1 MHKIKKIGV
10 LLIIMSMLC
19 ENKGDRI
26 YAQKGNMGKEGGEVA
41 VTLTEEP
48 KITTGA
54 TIEATEGPKTT
65 TGATIEAT
73 EGPKTTTGATV
84 EATIGPN
91 ATELIK
97 PTSMA
102 SIVPESTPM
111 EKPSETPASTPPE
124 AGSVT
129 TDIGPQPD
137 TVEKKVEKISFPY
150 MEDKMKIQIAVK
162 QKRRVVVTIAPV
174 DAANQTLI
182 WSSSN
187 ENVVKVDENG
197 MIQGLKVGTA
207 SITVSTT
214 DGSNLSREFFV
225 QVGKRKSGTSY
236 TEKGLTIVSTK
247 HQKYTY
253 NEMKKDIVL
262 LTKKYGEYL
271 SYEVGG
277 KSWDNRNLYVLTLGN
292 PNAKK
297 TVIVQASI
305 HGREYM
311 TAQLVMKQVEFY
323 CRNYYTGTYKGTYF
337 SELFEKVCFKIVPM
351 SNPDGVSISQF
362 GATAIR
368 NAKLRANIQRMCRK
382 YGRGSRS
389 YYTRWKANARGIDLN
404 RNFDQYWKLLSTSI
418 HAPCASGFK
427 GYSPVSEKESKFL
440 VRLAN
445 KEKPSAVLSYH
456 AMGQIIYWN
465 FGQRGSLRTK
475 ELQLLNVVR
484 GQTGYRPVGGAFSRH
499 HSTGYGDWIAVS
511 KKTPTTTIEI
521 GSVACPLP
529 SSQFPGTWSRNRLIF
544 AATAK
549 LYQ

>member
-1 MHKIKKIGV
+1 
-10 LLIIMSMLC
+10 MSMLC

-207 SITVSTT
+207 SITVFTT

>member
-1 MHKIKKIGV
+1 
-10 LLIIMSMLC
+10 MSMLC

-54 TIEATEGPKTT
+54 TIEATEGLKTT

-207 SITVSTT
+207 SITVFTT

-323 CRNYYTGTYKGTYF
+323 CKNYYTGTYKGTYF

-362 GATAIR
+362 GASAIR
-368 NAKLRANIQRMCRK
+368 NQKLRANIQRMCRK
-382 YGRGSRS
+382 YGRGNSS

-427 GYSPVSEKESKFL
+427 GYSPVSEKESKLL
-440 VRLAN
+440 VQLAN

>member
-1 MHKIKKIGV
+1 
-10 LLIIMSMLC
+10 MSMLC

-197 MIQGLKVGTA
+197 TIQGLKVGTA

-214 DGSNLSREFFV
+214 DGSNLSRDIFV

-368 NAKLRANIQRMCRK
+368 NPKLRANIQRMCRK

-427 GYSPVSEKESKFL
+427 GYSPVSEKESKLL
-440 VRLAN
+440 VQLAN

-529 SSQFPGTWSRNRLIF
+529 SSQFPGTWSKNRLMF
-544 AATAK
+544 VATAK

>member
-1 MHKIKKIGV
+1 MA
-10 LLIIMSMLC
+10 MLC

-26 YAQKGNMGKEGGEVA
+26 YAQKRNMGEERGEVV

-54 TIEATEGPKTT
+54 TV
-65 TGATIEAT
+65 EAT

-84 EATIGPN
+84 ESTIGPN
-91 ATELIK
+91 ATEEASELIK

-111 EKPSETPASTPPE
+111 GTPMETPSNIPPE
-124 AGSVT
+124 TASAT
-129 TDIGPQPD
+129 SDMDPQPNL
-137 TVEKKVEKISFPY
+137 EKKKIEKISLPY
-150 MEDKMKIQIAVK
+150 LKDKTKIQIAVK

-187 ENVVKVDENG
+187 EDVVKVDENG
-197 MIQGLKVGTA
+197 TIQGLKVGTA

-214 DGSNLSREFFV
+214 DGSNLSREIFV

-236 TEKGLTIVSTK
+236 TEKGLTIVSTH

-253 NEMKKDIVL
+253 SEMKKDIAL

-362 GATAIR
+362 GASAIR

-427 GYSPVSEKESKFL
+427 GYSPVSEKESKLL

-465 FGQRGSLRTK
+465 FGQRGALRTK

>member
-1 MHKIKKIGV
+1 
-10 LLIIMSMLC
+10 MSMLC

-54 TIEATEGPKTT
+54 TVEGPKTT

-197 MIQGLKVGTA
+197 TIQGLKVGTA

-214 DGSNLSREFFV
+214 DGSNLSRDIFV

-305 HGREYM
+305 HGREYV

-323 CRNYYTGTYKGTYF
+323 CRNY
-337 SELFEKVCFKIVPM
+337 
-351 SNPDGVSISQF
+351 
-362 GATAIR
+362 
-368 NAKLRANIQRMCRK
+368 
-382 YGRGSRS
+382 
-389 YYTRWKANARGIDLN
+389 
-404 RNFDQYWKLLSTSI
+404 
-418 HAPCASGFK
+418 
-427 GYSPVSEKESKFL
+427 
-440 VRLAN
+440 
-445 KEKPSAVLSYH
+445 
-456 AMGQIIYWN
+456 
-465 FGQRGSLRTK
+465 
-475 ELQLLNVVR
+475 
-484 GQTGYRPVGGAFSRH
+484 
-499 HSTGYGDWIAVS
+499 
-511 KKTPTTTIEI
+511 
-521 GSVACPLP
+521 
-529 SSQFPGTWSRNRLIF
+529 
-544 AATAK
+544 
-549 LYQ
+549 

>member
-1 MHKIKKIGV
+1 
-10 LLIIMSMLC
+10 MSMLC

-54 TIEATEGPKTT
+54 TVEGPKTT

-207 SITVSTT
+207 SITVFTT

-362 GATAIR
+362 GASAIR

-427 GYSPVSEKESKFL
+427 GYSPVSEKESKLL
-440 VRLAN
+440 VQLAN

-529 SSQFPGTWSRNRLIF
+529 SSQFPGTWSKNRLMF
-544 AATAK
+544 VATAK

>member
-54 TIEATEGPKTT
+54 TVEGPKTT

-124 AGSVT
+124 AGPVT

-207 SITVSTT
+207 SITVFTT
-214 DGSNLSREFFV
+214 DGSNLSRDIFV

-323 CRNYYTGTYKGTYF
+323 CKNYYTGTYKGTYF

-362 GATAIR
+362 GASAIR
-368 NAKLRANIQRMCRK
+368 NQKLRANIQRMCRK
-382 YGRGSRS
+382 YGRGNSS

-427 GYSPVSEKESKFL
+427 GYSPVSEKESKLL
-440 VRLAN
+440 VQLAN

>member
-1 MHKIKKIGV
+1 
-10 LLIIMSMLC
+10 MSMLC

-207 SITVSTT
+207 SITVFTT

-362 GATAIR
+362 GASAIR

-427 GYSPVSEKESKFL
+427 GYSPVSEKESKLL
-440 VRLAN
+440 VQLAN

-529 SSQFPGTWSRNRLIF
+529 SSQFPGTWSKNRLMF
-544 AATAK
+544 VATAK